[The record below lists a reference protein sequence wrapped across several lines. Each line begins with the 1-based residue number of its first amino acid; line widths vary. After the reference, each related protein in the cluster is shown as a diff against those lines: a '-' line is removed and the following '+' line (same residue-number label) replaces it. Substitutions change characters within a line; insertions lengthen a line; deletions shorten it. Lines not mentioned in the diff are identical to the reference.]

1 MFEETINTYQKEFR
15 DRDRTIGFQ
24 EKTTKLETS
33 QGEPNDNSKTT
44 KKGKTPTNQPGSR
57 WIKGKLPY
65 STNLIQNF
73 SPKKKNRETQEP
85 AMSKQLKKV
94 NTCTLQRTMHSN
106 QSKTLESCGF
116 QLVQLVKSLV
126 INQGT

>member
-73 SPKKKNRETQEP
+73 SPKKKKKQRNSRTCNVQ
-85 AMSKQLKKV
+85 AIKKSKYMYPST
-94 NTCTLQRTMHSN
+94 NHA
-106 QSKTLESCGF
+106 F
-116 QLVQLVKSLV
+116 
-126 INQGT
+126 

>member
-1 MFEETINTYQKEFR
+1 MDKRKIALFHKLNTK
-15 DRDRTIGFQ
+15 FQ
-24 EKTTKLETS
+24 S
-33 QGEPNDNSKTT
+33 
-44 KKGKTPTNQPGSR
+44 
-57 WIKGKLPY
+57 
-65 STNLIQNF
+65 
-73 SPKKKNRETQEP
+73 KKKNRETQEP

-94 NTCTLQRTMHSN
+94 NTCTIQRTMHSN